1 MSAVSFP
8 GAPFALA
15 GRYVRF
21 VTGFSVGVGIGLA
34 FYLGK
39 IHVPGFAALLE
50 VIPFQLRDALIPLS
64 TFLVGLIAVFV
75 QFYAGEAMKAGRIR
89 SLFAAGMATVV
100 TGFILFTLLGALFV
114 TRQRFGAQT
123 VGVVT
128 AATRLPG
135 CECGPESKVNDKA
148 CIQQLS
154 LAEDAL
160 ASCWGGRSLQLR
172 ELSLSLTYLLL
183 IGGFAWLVGLLLLR
197 DEARRRRP
205 RLAAGAAHAGQM
217 DHFPEVALDP
227 SPSVASKIIAA
238 MRPKVFVSYSHVD
251 EEWKQRLAGH
261 LRVLDLEGL
270 LEVWDDGRIGAG
282 SSWEADIRTAMS
294 QARVAVLLVSKD
306 FLTSAFVRSVEAPF
320 LLEQRGRGALT
331 IVPVIVHSCPWQSVA
346 WLASLE
352 VRPRGGEPLSSYR
365 GDRVD
370 RELTTIAEEIRDLL
384 RPGELPLSANGHQGP
399 SAASHA

>member
-1 MSAVSFP
+1 MSAASFP

-39 IHVPGFAALLE
+39 INVPGFAALLE
-50 VIPFQLRDALIPLS
+50 AIPFQLRDALVPLS

-75 QFYAGEAMKAGRIR
+75 QFYAGEAMKEGRIR

-100 TGFILFTLLGALFV
+100 TGFILFTLLDALFV
-114 TRQRFGAQT
+114 TRQKFGEQT

-135 CECGPESKVNDKA
+135 CECGPQSKVNDKA

-197 DEARRRRP
+197 DEARRWRP
-205 RLAAGAAHAGQM
+205 GLAAGAARAG
-217 DHFPEVALDP
+217 LDP
-227 SPSVASKIIAA
+227 APSLAGNIIAA
-238 MRPKVFVSYSHVD
+238 MPPKVFLSYSHVD
-251 EEWKQRLAGH
+251 GDWKQRLAGH
-261 LRVLDLEGL
+261 LRVLNLEGL
-270 LEVWDDGRIGAG
+270 LEVWEDGRIGAG

-320 LLEQRGRGALT
+320 LLEQRARGALT
-331 IVPVIVHSCPWQSVA
+331 IVPVIVHSCPWRSVE

-365 GDRVD
+365 GDRVN
-370 RELTTIAEEIRDLL
+370 RELTLIAEEIRDLL
-384 RPGELPLSANGHQGP
+384 RPGDLPLSATGRQGP